1 MRLLAALHV
10 LVLQEL
16 FAILLSSVTFRSGV
30 CEDLSTPSALLDTTT
45 NKWGKQ
51 ETYEHFREEISWW
64 SRKYRKRGT
73 SRAVD
78 NTYEDNTSASPI
90 NCSGSSCYFVRK
102 VILTLRS
109 IQHGGGNTDSSRPSL
124 CTHFYAAFRHQ
135 HTSRQPRKQKTIY
148 WFKNAAPAGESSR
161 PRIKQK
167 HIDLNSST
175 LITRRIHT
183 THKQAGNTLSS
194 PLPLRRIADGYYC
207 AHPYQLISHTS
218 CHSTER
224 FITVI
229 TKRKDNHTANNH
241 IYFTSP

>member
-1 MRLLAALHV
+1 VDITYEVRIHKQV
-10 LVLQEL
+10 NEL
-16 FAILLSSVTFRSGV
+16 FRQLLLLCTDSHPHITWYPTWKK
-30 CEDLSTPSALLDTTT
+30 TP
-45 NKWGKQ
+45 
-51 ETYEHFREEISWW
+51 
-64 SRKYRKRGT
+64 
-73 SRAVD
+73 
-78 NTYEDNTSASPI
+78 
-90 NCSGSSCYFVRK
+90 
-102 VILTLRS
+102 
-109 IQHGGGNTDSSRPSL
+109 DSSRPSF
-124 CTHFYAAFRHQ
+124 CTHFYVAFRHQ

-194 PLPLRRIADGYYC
+194 PLPLRRTADGYYC

-229 TKRKDNHTANNH
+229 TKRKDNHITNNYILRRH
-241 IYFTSP
+241 RM